1 MFAYIDYYALWFNS
15 VMIFLYCLKKNAT
28 YQPISSFMFRII
40 ETREITM
47 NENIYVYI
55 CIAVEEPNIRKGVII
70 PLSGLIPRH
79 FYDASNT

>member
-1 MFAYIDYYALWFNS
+1 
-15 VMIFLYCLKKNAT
+15 MIFLYFLKKNAT

-40 ETREITM
+40 ETHQITM

-55 CIAVEEPNIRKGVII
+55 CIAVEEPIIKKGVMI

-79 FYDASNT
+79 LYDAYNT